1 MNSFFTEALR
11 TEVAATL
18 RITRVLSQAKTAALS
33 AAAGLAIGTLIVL
46 VRSMPLSPTI
56 GFIDEAGAAW
66 IRSSKCQGFSSGPA
80 ASSSAAQVIRRRYK
94 DPAACKK
101 ADTHHFRML
110 VRHVDDRDQVDS
122 GERVVANHVIA
133 AESTG
138 DAKPTFVSNQTGT
151 RMTSLSS
158 TGTIE
163 AVSSEEFHA
172 TVERIAAEIQRS
184 GLAVFGRID
193 HSAAARESGL
203 QMPPTMVLIYGHAKG
218 GTPIMLAAPNAA
230 LQLPLR
236 VLVRE
241 EPGGQVVVSFEPIG
255 PLLRPL
261 GVPTE
266 LLDRLEPA
274 QRLILDAVKLKSRWD
289 ERK

>member
-1 MNSFFTEALR
+1 M
-11 TEVAATL
+11 
-18 RITRVLSQAKTAALS
+18 
-33 AAAGLAIGTLIVL
+33 
-46 VRSMPLSPTI
+46 
-56 GFIDEAGAAW
+56 
-66 IRSSKCQGFSSGPA
+66 
-80 ASSSAAQVIRRRYK
+80 
-94 DPAACKK
+94 CKK

-110 VRHVDDRDQVDS
+110 VRRVDDSDQVDS
-122 GERVVANHVIA
+122 GELVVVSHVIA
-133 AESTG
+133 AASTG

-151 RMTSLSS
+151 RMTSLTS

-184 GLAVFGRID
+184 GLTVFGRID

-203 QMPPTMVLIYGHAKG
+203 QMPPTMVLIYGHARG
-218 GTPIMLAAPNAA
+218 GTPIMLAAPTAA

-241 EPGGQVVVSFEPIG
+241 DPGGQVVVSFEPIG
-255 PLLRPL
+255 PLLRSL

-274 QRLILDAVKLKSRWD
+274 PRLILDAVKLKPR
-289 ERK
+289 